1 MKRIIAVAN
10 QKGGVGKTTT
20 AVNLAASLA
29 AMRCRVLLIDLDP
42 QGNATMGCGVDKR
55 GLERSATDV
64 LLGDS
69 SLVDAIVRIEAAGF
83 DLLPSNQDLTAAEVR
98 LLTMLAGRE
107 HRLARS
113 LEAVR
118 DRYELI
124 IIDCPPALNILTV
137 NALTAADSVLIPM
150 QCEYYALEGL
160 SGLVS
165 TIEQI
170 RDSVNPRLAI
180 EGILRTMFDP
190 RNNLSNDVAAQL
202 IEHFGDQVFRTIIP
216 RNVRLAEAPSFGVPA
231 MLHDKDSRGALAYLA
246 LAGEMIRRADEPEAY
261 AAEIAASGPV
271 PYVGEVPENR
281 DASYLPDKADASEGD
296 AGATSILPS
305 PRQE

>member
-10 QKGGVGKTTT
+10 QKGVVGKTTT

-29 AMRCRVLLIDLDP
+29 AMKRAVLLVDLDP

-55 GLERSATDV
+55 ALERSTADV
-64 LLGDS
+64 LLGDCNIA
-69 SLVDAIVRIEAAGF
+69 DAIVTIESGNF

-107 HRLARS
+107 HRLERAI
-113 LEAVR
+113 EPVR
-118 DRYELI
+118 GRYELI
-124 IIDCPPALNILTV
+124 VIDCPPALNILTV

-160 SGLVS
+160 SGLIN

-170 RDSVNPRLAI
+170 RDSVNARLQV

-202 IEHFGDQVFRTIIP
+202 IEHFGERVFRTIIP
-216 RNVRLAEAPSFGVPA
+216 RNVRLAEAPSYGVPA
-231 MLHDKDSRGALAYLA
+231 MLHDKESRGALAYLA
-246 LAGEMIRRADEPEAY
+246 LAGEMIRRNEETDPAAKPPYLAETAPADELHEEQ
-261 AAEIAASGPV
+261 AE
-271 PYVGEVPENR
+271 GE
-281 DASYLPDKADASEGD
+281 SKGD
-296 AGATSILPS
+296 VSF
-305 PRQE
+305 Q